1 MMWTELMYRLLYSF
15 SLLAY
20 YLCLCLVQNK
30 ILDVKPRKYIVVIG
44 GCYFLLSSAV
54 ISIQQIPAAAGAAFV
69 VAPFLIP
76 LFVKLSLQQCK
87 LRSLFATYFFLIS
100 VYVIFS
106 SILFYCINI
115 ETWVGDVIMSV
126 VMITGCLIGCFT
138 KLREKIR
145 LVLLWIPLYLK
156 RIIIVLSFA
165 SAIAV
170 ALMNSIKENANNT
183 AWLNLTYAV
192 FAVVIVLVCSILPI
206 LIAATISNKLLKH
219 QAIHYKLQMEEQTK
233 HYEAVAK
240 SNWEIRRFQHDAKN
254 LTVGLT
260 SLLEQGQQ
268 GEALEMLNDYY
279 HSSLGNKNAL
289 LQFDTGNGIVDALLA
304 EKQQTALNINTTI
317 SFEGMVPADGIF
329 PSHLCVLFGNTL
341 DNALDACAKL
351 PLEDEKTIGIVSK
364 AMGGYFWLTVTN
376 PVAENVKIKNN
387 TVATTKE
394 DKNHHGFGLYSLR
407 KVAEEYQGEI
417 NLTCQNNLFKIS
429 VELNMEIK

>member
-1 MMWTELMYRLLYSF
+1 MPILLTLESLMLFITLSHLLIGIYQNKPKVLNFLLVLFYIPLLLTANLIGYDTFMLTYPIQWVLGILFAKVAYPKVKITSLFYLYVMLF
-15 SLLAY
+15 SLGAVFTSLAVVFIHTNVY
-20 YLCLCLVQNK
+20 YLELVVYALVMVAASVLAFSKAKVLIQQTIRCTPKIFK
-30 ILDVKPRKYIVVIG
+30 ILILCICVLLAIINSLIHAGSADFEDNNWLMLIQVLAMLIVV
-44 GCYFLLSSAV
+44 S
-54 ISIQQIPAAAGAAFV
+54 
-69 VAPFLIP
+69 
-76 LFVKLSLQQCK
+76 
-87 LRSLFATYFFLIS
+87 FF
-100 VYVIFS
+100 
-106 SILFYCINI
+106 IL
-115 ETWVGDVIMSV
+115 
-126 VMITGCLIGCFT
+126 
-138 KLREKIR
+138 
-145 LVLLWIPLYLK
+145 
-156 RIIIVLSFA
+156 
-165 SAIAV
+165 
-170 ALMNSIKENANNT
+170 
-183 AWLNLTYAV
+183 
-192 FAVVIVLVCSILPI
+192 LPI
-206 LIAATISNKLLKH
+206 LINQSVKSQQLKQLTENYENQLEA
-219 QAIHYKLQMEEQTK
+219 QAK

-240 SNWEIRRFQHDAKN
+240 RNWEIRRFQHDAKN

-407 KVAEEYQGEI
+407 KVAEEYQGE
-417 NLTCQNNLFKIS
+417 LKLSCENNLFEIT
-429 VELNMEIK
+429 VELNIEV